1 MKDRQFKEPYESN
14 TAKLKATL
22 ATQKESIALLTTQ
35 LHNERLKN
43 ANLDRLARARTNS
56 SKKTV
61 ED

>member
-1 MKDRQFKEPYESN
+1 MDNQFKKPYVSN
-14 TAKLKATL
+14 TEKLKKTIEA
-22 ATQKESIALLTTQ
+22 QKESIALLTTQ

-43 ANLDRLARARTNS
+43 ANLDNLARARSNS

>member
-1 MKDRQFKEPYESN
+1 MKDKQFREPYKSTTE
-14 TAKLKATL
+14 TLKATI

-43 ANLDRLARARTNS
+43 ANLDKLARARTNS